1 MSKRKKGSQMP
12 DNSGTELEYAC
23 PSASEMTGLIP
34 RGMDDSEIDS
44 YDDIYPFTPLDKRDM
59 TR

>member
-1 MSKRKKGSQMP
+1 MP